1 MGSEAVIS
9 TLTVHQDEE
18 GVLKKI
24 NVEQRE
30 AKLWIFGF
38 SRSGVGTW
46 HMFLKSHTGSESSAR
61 GENIDLGFEFGGYRR
76 KLGINATENDLFLP
90 YLPN

>member
-1 MGSEAVIS
+1 MGSEAVI

-46 HMFLKSHTGSESSAR
+46 HTFLKSHTDSESSAR
-61 GENIDLGFEFGGYRR
+61 VENTDLGFEFGGYRR
-76 KLGINATENDLFLP
+76 KRAINSTENDLFLP